1 MRSSSTV
8 SQLICRS
15 AEGVFT
21 NVTSFNATDQ
31 YVLYYHSGH
40 KTLRVFRVTDGQMIA
55 NYRLA
60 AELTAIDT
68 TTDGRCVVIGTLDG
82 CLSVLAIADPSVQG
96 SFQFL
101 ASLPSRTRQTRIPS
115 AVSGEPS
122 DRLER
127 SGHDQNRKDR
137 ESEKETS
144 QGEGKSGG
152 GPHFKLKTAA
162 VVAAAWAKATQ
173 SDTSGGGG
181 NSKNN
186 VQKVTSKACVIS

>member
-1 MRSSSTV
+1 MFFFQIELRSSSTV
-8 SQLICRS
+8 SQLISRS

-40 KTLRVFRVTDGQMIA
+40 KTLRVFRVLDGQMLA

-82 CLSVLAIADPSVQG
+82 CLSVLAIADPTVPG

-115 AVSGEPS
+115 AVSGESS
-122 DRLER
+122 DR
-127 SGHDQNRKDR
+127 SDQDGDSKNKNRK
-137 ESEKETS
+137 
-144 QGEGKSGG
+144 GESGG
-152 GPHFKLKTAA
+152 GSHMSLKAA
-162 VVAAAWAKATQ
+162 ATVAASWAKATQ
-173 SDTSGGGG
+173 MTNKSGT
-181 NSKNN
+181 

>member
-1 MRSSSTV
+1 MQIELRSSSSV
-8 SQLICRS
+8 SPLISRS

-40 KTLRVFRVTDGQMIA
+40 KTIRVFRVLDGQMLA

-60 AELTAIDT
+60 AELTAIET

-82 CLSVLAIADPSVQG
+82 CLSVLAIADPSVTG

-115 AVSGEPS
+115 AISGERS
-122 DRLER
+122 DRDER
-127 SGHDQNRKDR
+127 SGQDQKKKDSK
-137 ESEKETS
+137 SERT
-144 QGEGKSGG
+144 
-152 GPHFKLKTAA
+152 GPHFSLKTAA
-162 VVAAAWAKATQ
+162 TVAAAWAKATQ
-173 SDTSGGGG
+173 DNTSGP
-181 NSKNN
+181 S

>member
-1 MRSSSTV
+1 M
-8 SQLICRS
+8 
-15 AEGVFT
+15 
-21 NVTSFNATDQ
+21 TSFNATDQ

-40 KTLRVFRVTDGQMIA
+40 KTLRVFRVLDGQMLA

-82 CLSVLAIADPSVQG
+82 CLSVLAIADPTVPG

-115 AVSGEPS
+115 AVSGESSRS
-122 DRLER
+122 DREAD
-127 SGHDQNRKDR
+127 SSKKDR
-137 ESEKETS
+137 KGDRET
-144 QGEGKSGG
+144 GG
-152 GPHFKLKTAA
+152 GSHITLKAA
-162 VVAAAWAKATQ
+162 ATVAASWAKATQ
-173 SDTSGGGG
+173 TNKTGT
-181 NSKNN
+181 

>member
-1 MRSSSTV
+1 
-8 SQLICRS
+8 
-15 AEGVFT
+15 
-21 NVTSFNATDQ
+21 VTSFNATDQ

-40 KTLRVFRVTDGQMIA
+40 KTLRVFRVLDGQMLA

-82 CLSVLAIADPSVQG
+82 CLSVLAIADPTVPG

-115 AVSGEPS
+115 AVSGESSRS
-122 DRLER
+122 DREAD
-127 SGHDQNRKDR
+127 SSKKDR
-137 ESEKETS
+137 KGDRET
-144 QGEGKSGG
+144 GG
-152 GPHFKLKTAA
+152 GSHITLKAA
-162 VVAAAWAKATQ
+162 ATVAASWAKATQ
-173 SDTSGGGG
+173 TNKTGT
-181 NSKNN
+181 